1 MDDKRIVEL
10 IYANDE
16 RGLHEAES
24 KYGGLCCSIAAGIL
38 AEVGER
44 EECVNDALLALWNSI
59 PPEKP
64 DNLCAY
70 IARLVKNLALKRT
83 RSNNAWKRR
92 ANYNAAGDELLDLI
106 PDGKSIAEEYEVKQI
121 GTVVNG
127 FLAGLSARDRDVF
140 VMRYWYGD
148 TVHEVSRQTKL
159 SESLIK
165 SLCERL
171 KKKLREELAKEGII
185 V

>member
-1 MDDKRIVEL
+1 MDDKKIIEL
-10 IYANDE
+10 FWARDE
-16 RGLHEAES
+16 AAIGETEK
-24 KYGGLCCSIAAGIL
+24 KYGKLARYVASNIL
-38 AEVGER
+38 SSREDA

-92 ANYNAAGDELLDLI
+92 ANYNASGDELLDLI